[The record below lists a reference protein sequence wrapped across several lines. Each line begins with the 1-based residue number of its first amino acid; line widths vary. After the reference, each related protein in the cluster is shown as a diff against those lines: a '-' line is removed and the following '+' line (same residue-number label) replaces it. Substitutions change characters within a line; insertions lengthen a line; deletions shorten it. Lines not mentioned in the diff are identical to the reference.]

1 MAPALEQATPVDLTA
16 VLYGGTCTRCGSAH
30 HLGCTEQA
38 LAAARSLVADLEQHQ
53 RLDYASPH
61 ANPAFHCDML
71 FTKGPGRMLGVLV
84 GHKAASGEAVV
95 LKAFSGQIG
104 DTWYIPGWVG
114 PVCTLTS
121 STQVYQQTRRVT
133 EQVSARIS
141 SLQLVRAA
149 AGGGVNPHGRRR
161 TQQQQ
166 QQRKQRGL
174 QHPTPNTASNAAM
187 LIWVDSQLQLLKD
200 RRKGI
205 SHQLLQQIQ
214 ASYATQDVLGRP
226 LDLLDVY
233 LSYHTLVNPTVK
245 LTRAGAFIG
254 FPAGTGDC
262 CAPKLL
268 HAAALAGV
276 QPTGLLEFWYGSA
289 PGTATPAKA
298 GRQIPAGGLSP
309 DSSRQHAAVYGM
321 CEKCEAIL
329 GTMLCS
335 CLFQ

>member
-1 MAPALEQATPVDLTA
+1 MAPALERADPAKLSSIR
-16 VLYGGTCTRCGSAH
+16 YGGTCTRCGANH

-38 LAAARSLVADLEQHQ
+38 LAAARNLLADLEQHQ
-53 RLDYASPH
+53 RLDFASPD
-61 ANPAFHCDML
+61 ANPAFHRDML

-84 GHKAASGEAVV
+84 GYAAASGEAVV

-121 STQVYQQTRRVT
+121 STRVYQQTRKVT

-149 AGGGVNPHGRRR
+149 ATGRAQPHSGRP
-161 TQQQQ
+161 TQQQ
-166 QQRKQRGL
+166 KQKHRG
-174 QHPTPNTASNAAM
+174 PRTPMDSTASDAAM
-187 LIWVDSQLQLLKD
+187 VCWVDSQLQLLKD

-205 SHQLLQQIQ
+205 SHHLLQQIQ

-226 LDLLDVY
+226 LDLLAVY
-233 LSYHTLVNPTVK
+233 LSYHTLVNPAVK
-245 LTRAGAFIG
+245 LTRAGAFTG

-276 QPTGLLEFWYGSA
+276 TPTGLLEFWYGSA

-309 DSSRQHAAVYGM
+309 DSSRQHAAVYSM

-335 CLFQ
+335 CPPQ